1 MSNIIV
7 QGNEINAKQYVEKIT
22 IEGIGEEKSLNIK
35 IIVAKGNG
43 PGPDPHIPIDL
54 SHIEIIDGG
63 CGNSNDPYSST
74 FTITKDGIYLFIAF
88 GVAYSGGYTNLGS
101 NSISVNNIADYPD
114 VKKIFS
120 FGETQGSS
128 GVIVAYYLKAG
139 CEVTLNA
146 AINNHWKG
154 NVAGCVYI
162 CEKKLQSLDIYSRNA
177 GGDTSRYISDT
188 NTTQPYHLLC
198 AVGTGC
204 GTYGFHDYSE
214 VYGPDNGDPISYV
227 KFGWE
232 RSFGKYI
239 VAGTYNESGIQV
251 GAYGYDGS
259 EVETMVI
266 DIFEENG
273 LCSKIVYGEQPSS
286 YELGKNDLVSTTYSL
301 YDSYLS
307 WDSANRWYVAKKDF
321 MAYVVAWVYQ
331 YQGGSSNAPD
341 GELYIN
347 DAMVLSYTASAKTLG
362 STGGS
367 KKVVNIKTGDHI
379 YVYTPS
385 ENGWPAQRVKI
396 YAMLNDG
403 EIPSKCNVYTNTI

>member
-7 QGNEINAKQYVEKIT
+7 QGNEINAKEYVEKIT

-35 IIVAKGNG
+35 IIVAKGDG
-43 PGPDPHIPIDL
+43 PGPEPQIPLDL

-63 CGNSNDPYSST
+63 CGNLNDPYSST
-74 FTITKDGIYLFIAF
+74 FTITKDGTYLFIAF
-88 GVAYSGGYTNLGS
+88 GIAYSGGYTCLGN
-101 NSISVNNIADYPD
+101 NSISINNIADYPD

-120 FGETQGSS
+120 WGEVQDSS
-128 GVIVAYYLKAG
+128 NVIVAYYLKAG

-154 NVAGCVYI
+154 NVAGCIYI
-162 CEKKLQSLDIYSRNA
+162 CEKKLQSLDIYSENE
-177 GGDTSRYISDT
+177 GGDTSRYISDV

-198 AVGTGC
+198 AIGTGC
-204 GTYGFHDYSE
+204 GINSWHDYSE
-214 VYGPDNGDPISYV
+214 VYGPNNGDPISYA

-239 VAGTYNESGIQV
+239 VAGTYNESSIQV

-259 EVETMVI
+259 LVETMVI

-286 YELGKNDLVSTTYSL
+286 FELGKNDLVSTTYSL

-403 EIPSKCNVYTNTI
+403 EIPSKCNVYANTI